1 MSTTLFPRFVAV
13 MASGLLSLVL
23 GGLTGISILWSWAG
37 LPSPIPLGLDRHWLL
52 MIFGFFL
59 ALIGNE
65 VLHVLSLEWSGRAAP
80 LAYMAPFAAM
90 LWLTVAFTLAGA
102 FAAAY
107 LSSFVALLILLAYA
121 GKVYLAPSRIGLRP
135 VLYNYLLA
143 AALAVSA
150 VVPIFGLLGLFNAA
164 VAALVFPIGTI
175 FAVMARDISVV
186 TGKKPARG
194 WGNAVAFAL
203 IAAAFFTWAAGAP
216 RAAGVLILTASALS
230 LASSGLLRGVEVR
243 YSLVQIYTAYFWLAL
258 SGIVLTATGG
268 AGLWYDVAVHAAA
281 LGFIFNIVFGVDVVL
296 MDMLAGQ
303 VKRVTVS
310 IRRRGFPVA
319 EAVLSALLNVGLLL
333 RALYPAWPTPP
344 LAALTGPAVG
354 VAIVAFL
361 LNMQRRLRG
370 L

>member
-1 MSTTLFPRFVAV
+1 VERQDSTPCIHGYFCR
-13 MASGLLSLVL
+13 LLS
-23 GGLTGISILWSWAG
+23 
-37 LPSPIPLGLDRHWLL
+37 
-52 MIFGFFL
+52 F
-59 ALIGNE
+59 
-65 VLHVLSLEWSGRAAP
+65 
-80 LAYMAPFAAM
+80 
-90 LWLTVAFTLAGA
+90 TVAFTLVGA

-121 GKVYLAPSRIGLRP
+121 GKVYLAPSRIGLKP
-135 VLYNYLLA
+135 VLYNYLLV
-143 AALAVSA
+143 AALAVST
-150 VVPIFGLLGLFNAA
+150 VVPVFGLLGLFNTA
-164 VAALVFPIGTI
+164 VAALIFPVGTI
-175 FAVMARDISVV
+175 FAVMARDISLV
-186 TGKKPARG
+186 TGKRPTGG

-216 RAAGVLILTASALS
+216 KVAGVLILTASVLS
-230 LASSGLLRGVEVR
+230 LASSGLLRGVEMR

-258 SGIVLTATGG
+258 SGIVLATTGG
-268 AGLWYDVAVHAAA
+268 AGLWYDVAVHATT

-296 MDMLAGQ
+296 MDMLIGQ

-333 RALYPAWPTPP
+333 RALYPPWPAPP
-344 LAALTGPAVG
+344 LTALTGPAVG

-361 LNMQRRLRG
+361 LNMQRRAGG